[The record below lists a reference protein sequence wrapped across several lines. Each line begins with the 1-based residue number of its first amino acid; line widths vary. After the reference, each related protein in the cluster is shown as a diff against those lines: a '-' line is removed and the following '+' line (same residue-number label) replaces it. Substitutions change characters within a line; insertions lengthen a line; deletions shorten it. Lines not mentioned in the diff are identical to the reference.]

1 MTVGLNGRRTL
12 QEVMEQTWREVEG
25 RARARLKR
33 SVEGLLQ
40 AERDRRVS
48 QARQRGEKVY
58 RWGYT
63 VRKCWTTLWGSLEQ
77 VRVPRLRG
85 REQIGLVER

>member
-1 MTVGLNGRRTL
+1 
-12 QEVMEQTWREVEG
+12 MEQAWCEVEG
-25 RARARLKR
+25 QARAMLKR

-40 AERDRRVS
+40 AERDRRVAE
-48 QARQRGEKVY
+48 ARQCGEKVY

-63 VRKCWTTLWGSLEQ
+63 VRKCWTTLWGSLQQ

-85 REQIGLVER
+85 RQEIGLIQR